1 MDIYI
6 ISSLALMAKTT
17 NIFVKVF
24 LVENM
29 VSFFWMIFKIE
40 LLFCGVVYKKLSLF
54 SKAVI

>member
-6 ISSLALMAKTT
+6 VSSLALMAKTT

-29 VSFFWMIFKIE
+29 VSFFLDDI
-40 LLFCGVVYKKLSLF
+40 
-54 SKAVI
+54 